1 MTLTLPLTLTL
12 LRVAAIPVVLALF
25 YLPIP
30 YARQIAT
37 VVYVAACI
45 TDWLDGY
52 LARRLEQTSEFGA
65 FLDPVADKLVVA
77 VVLVL
82 LVSDGDVL
90 ARVVSQKLFI
100 VAVAVIIGREIAVS
114 ALREWVAQSGE
125 RSGIAVSTLGKVK
138 TTAQII
144 AIALLLYGEDLVG
157 FPILLVGEWML
168 YVASALTIWS
178 MAGYLKSAWPAISSG
193 VR

>member
-1 MTLTLPLTLTL
+1 MPLNTPNLLTLFRMAL
-12 LRVAAIPVVLALF
+12 IPVVVALYF
-25 YLPIP
+25 IP
-30 YARQIAT
+30 VAG
-37 VVYVAACI
+37 VYVTAVFLLAGL

-52 LARRLEQTSEFGA
+52 LARRLDQTSPFGA

-77 VVLVL
+77 TVLVL

-100 VAVAVIIGREIAVS
+100 VAVAVIMGREIAVS
-114 ALREWVAQSGE
+114 ALREWVAQNGIQPS
-125 RSGIAVSTLGKVK
+125 IAVSTLGKVK
-138 TTAQII
+138 TTVQII
-144 AIALLLYGEDLVG
+144 AIALLLYGQDLVG
-157 FPILLVGEWML
+157 FPTLLVGESML

>member
-1 MTLTLPLTLTL
+1 MPLNTPNLLTLFRMAL
-12 LRVAAIPVVLALF
+12 IPVVVVLYF
-25 YLPIP
+25 MPI
-30 YARQIAT
+30 AG
-37 VVYVAACI
+37 VYVTAVFLLAGL

-52 LARRLEQTSEFGA
+52 LARRLEQTSQFGE

-77 VVLVL
+77 AVLVL

-100 VAVAVIIGREIAVS
+100 VAVVVIIGREIAVS
-114 ALREWVAQSGE
+114 ALREWVAQSGA
-125 RSGIAVSTLGKVK
+125 RAGMAVSTLGKVK
-138 TTAQII
+138 TTVQII
-144 AIALLLYGEDLVG
+144 AIALLLYSQDLVG
-157 FPILLVGEWML
+157 FPILLIGESML

-178 MAGYLKSAWPAISSG
+178 MVGYLKSAWPAISSG

>member
-1 MTLTLPLTLTL
+1 MPLNTPNLLTLFRMAL
-12 LRVAAIPVVLALF
+12 IPVVVVLYF
-25 YLPIP
+25 MPI
-30 YARQIAT
+30 AG
-37 VVYVAACI
+37 VYVTAVFLLAGL

-52 LARRLEQTSEFGA
+52 LARRLEQTSQFGE

-77 VVLVL
+77 AVLVL

-100 VAVAVIIGREIAVS
+100 VAVVVIIGREIAVS
-114 ALREWVAQSGE
+114 ALREWVAQSGA
-125 RSGIAVSTLGKVK
+125 RAGMAVSTLGKVK
-138 TTAQII
+138 TTVQII
-144 AIALLLYGEDLVG
+144 AIALLLYSQDLVG
-157 FPILLVGEWML
+157 FPTLLVGELML

-178 MAGYLKSAWPAISSG
+178 MVGYLKSAWPAISSG

>member
-1 MTLTLPLTLTL
+1 MPLNTPNLLTLFRMAL
-12 LRVAAIPVVLALF
+12 IPVVVVLYF
-25 YLPIP
+25 MPI
-30 YARQIAT
+30 AG
-37 VVYVAACI
+37 VYVTAVFLLAGL

-52 LARRLEQTSEFGA
+52 LARRLEQTSQFGE

-77 VVLVL
+77 AVLVL

-100 VAVAVIIGREIAVS
+100 VAVVVIIGREIAVS
-114 ALREWVAQSGE
+114 ALREWVAQSGA
-125 RSGIAVSTLGKVK
+125 RAGMAVSTLGKVK
-138 TTAQII
+138 TTVQII
-144 AIALLLYGEDLVG
+144 AIALLLYSQDLVG
-157 FPILLVGEWML
+157 FPTLLVGELML

>member
-1 MTLTLPLTLTL
+1 MPLNTPNLLTLFRMAL
-12 LRVAAIPVVLALF
+12 IPVVVALYF
-25 YLPIP
+25 MPV
-30 YARQIAT
+30 AG
-37 VVYVAACI
+37 VYVTAVFLLAGL

-52 LARRLEQTSEFGA
+52 LARRLDQTSEFGA

-100 VAVAVIIGREIAVS
+100 VAVAVIMGREIAVS
-114 ALREWVAQSGE
+114 ALREWVAQSGVQP
-125 RSGIAVSTLGKVK
+125 SIAVSTLGKVK
-138 TTAQII
+138 TTVQII
-144 AIALLLYGEDLVG
+144 AIALLLYGQDLVG
-157 FPILLVGEWML
+157 FPTLLVGESML

-178 MAGYLKSAWPAISSG
+178 MVGYLKSAWPAISSG

>member
-1 MTLTLPLTLTL
+1 MPLTTPNLLTLFRMAL
-12 LRVAAIPVVLALF
+12 IPVVVVLYF
-25 YLPIP
+25 MPI
-30 YARQIAT
+30 AG
-37 VVYVAACI
+37 VYVTAVFLLAGL

-52 LARRLEQTSEFGA
+52 LARRLEQTSQFGE

-77 VVLVL
+77 TVLVL

-100 VAVAVIIGREIAVS
+100 VAVVVIIGREIAVS
-114 ALREWVAQSGE
+114 ALREWVAQSGA
-125 RSGIAVSTLGKVK
+125 RAGMAVSTLGKVK
-138 TTAQII
+138 TTVQII
-144 AIALLLYGEDLVG
+144 AIALLLYSQDLVG
-157 FPILLVGEWML
+157 FPTLLVGELML

-178 MAGYLKSAWPAISSG
+178 MVGYLKSAWPAISSG

>member
-1 MTLTLPLTLTL
+1 MPLTTPNLLTLFRMAL
-12 LRVAAIPVVLALF
+12 IPVVVVLYF
-25 YLPIP
+25 MPI
-30 YARQIAT
+30 AG
-37 VVYVAACI
+37 VYVTAVFLLAGL

-52 LARRLEQTSEFGA
+52 LARRLEQTSQFGE

-77 VVLVL
+77 AVLVL
-82 LVSDGDVL
+82 LGSDGDVL

-100 VAVAVIIGREIAVS
+100 VAVVVIIGREIAVS
-114 ALREWVAQSGE
+114 ALREWVAQSGA
-125 RSGIAVSTLGKVK
+125 RAGMAVSTLGKVK
-138 TTAQII
+138 TTVQII
-144 AIALLLYGEDLVG
+144 AIALLLYSQDLVG
-157 FPILLVGEWML
+157 FPTLLVGELML

>member
-1 MTLTLPLTLTL
+1 MPLNTPNLLTLFRMAL
-12 LRVAAIPVVLALF
+12 IPVVVALYF
-25 YLPIP
+25 MPV
-30 YARQIAT
+30 AG
-37 VVYVAACI
+37 VYVTAVFLLAGL

-52 LARRLEQTSEFGA
+52 LARRLDQTSEFGA

-90 ARVVSQKLFI
+90 GRVVSQKLFI
-100 VAVAVIIGREIAVS
+100 VAVAVIMGREIAVS
-114 ALREWVAQSGE
+114 ALREWVAQSGVQP
-125 RSGIAVSTLGKVK
+125 SIAVSTLGKVK
-138 TTAQII
+138 TTVQII
-144 AIALLLYGEDLVG
+144 AIALLLYGQDLIG
-157 FPILLVGEWML
+157 FPTLLVGESML

>member
-1 MTLTLPLTLTL
+1 MPLTTPNLLTLFRMAL
-12 LRVAAIPVVLALF
+12 IPVVVVLYF
-25 YLPIP
+25 MPI
-30 YARQIAT
+30 AG
-37 VVYVAACI
+37 VYVTAVFLLAGL

-52 LARRLEQTSEFGA
+52 LARRLEQTSQFGE

-77 VVLVL
+77 AVLVL

-100 VAVAVIIGREIAVS
+100 VAVVVIIGREIAVS
-114 ALREWVAQSGE
+114 ALREWVAQSGA
-125 RSGIAVSTLGKVK
+125 RAGMAVSTLGKVK
-138 TTAQII
+138 TAVQII
-144 AIALLLYGEDLVG
+144 AIALLLYSQDLVG
-157 FPILLVGEWML
+157 FPTLLVGELML

-178 MAGYLKSAWPAISSG
+178 MVGYLKSAWPAISSG

>member
-1 MTLTLPLTLTL
+1 MPLNTPNLLTLFRMAL
-12 LRVAAIPVVLALF
+12 IPVVVALYF
-25 YLPIP
+25 IP
-30 YARQIAT
+30 VAG
-37 VVYVAACI
+37 VYVTAVFLLAGL
-45 TDWLDGY
+45 TDWLAGY
-52 LARRLEQTSEFGA
+52 LARRLDQTSPFGA

-100 VAVAVIIGREIAVS
+100 VAVAVIMGREIAVS
-114 ALREWVAQSGE
+114 ALREWVAQNGIQPS
-125 RSGIAVSTLGKVK
+125 IAVSTLGKVK
-138 TTAQII
+138 TTVQII
-144 AIALLLYGEDLVG
+144 AIALLLYGEDLIG
-157 FPILLVGEWML
+157 FPTLLVGESML

>member
-1 MTLTLPLTLTL
+1 MPLNTPNLLTLFRMAL
-12 LRVAAIPVVLALF
+12 IPVVVALYF
-25 YLPIP
+25 IP
-30 YARQIAT
+30 VAG
-37 VVYVAACI
+37 VYVTAVFLLAGL

-52 LARRLEQTSEFGA
+52 LARRLDQTSQFGA

-77 VVLVL
+77 TVLVL

-100 VAVAVIIGREIAVS
+100 VAVAVIMGREIAVS
-114 ALREWVAQSGE
+114 ALREWVAQNGIQPS
-125 RSGIAVSTLGKVK
+125 IAVSTLGKVK
-138 TTAQII
+138 TTVQII
-144 AIALLLYGEDLVG
+144 AIALLLYGEDLIG
-157 FPILLVGEWML
+157 FPTLLVGESML

>member
-1 MTLTLPLTLTL
+1 MPLNTPNLLTLFRMAL
-12 LRVAAIPVVLALF
+12 IPVVVALYF
-25 YLPIP
+25 IP
-30 YARQIAT
+30 VAG
-37 VVYVAACI
+37 VYVTAVFLLAGL

-52 LARRLEQTSEFGA
+52 LARRLDQTSQFGA

-77 VVLVL
+77 TVLVL

-100 VAVAVIIGREIAVS
+100 VAVVVIMGREIAVS
-114 ALREWVAQSGE
+114 ALREWVAQNGIQPS
-125 RSGIAVSTLGKVK
+125 IAVSTLGKVK
-138 TTAQII
+138 TTVQII
-144 AIALLLYGEDLVG
+144 AIALLLYGQDLIG
-157 FPILLVGEWML
+157 FPTLLVGESML

>member
-1 MTLTLPLTLTL
+1 MPLNTPNLLTLFRMAL
-12 LRVAAIPVVLALF
+12 IPVVVALYF
-25 YLPIP
+25 IP
-30 YARQIAT
+30 VAG
-37 VVYVAACI
+37 VYVTAVFLLAGL

-52 LARRLEQTSEFGA
+52 LARRLDQTSPFGA

-77 VVLVL
+77 TVLVL

-100 VAVAVIIGREIAVS
+100 VAVAVIMGREIAVS
-114 ALREWVAQSGE
+114 ALREWVAQNGIQPS
-125 RSGIAVSTLGKVK
+125 IAVSTLGKVK
-138 TTAQII
+138 TTVQII
-144 AIALLLYGEDLVG
+144 AIALLLYGQDLIG
-157 FPILLVGEWML
+157 FPTLLVGESML

>member
-1 MTLTLPLTLTL
+1 MPLTTPNLLTLFRMAL
-12 LRVAAIPVVLALF
+12 IPVVVALYF
-25 YLPIP
+25 MPI
-30 YARQIAT
+30 AG
-37 VVYVAACI
+37 VYVTAVFLLAGL

-52 LARRLEQTSEFGA
+52 LARRLEQTSQFGA

-77 VVLVL
+77 AVLVL

-90 ARVVSQKLFI
+90 DRVVSQKLFI
-100 VAVAVIIGREIAVS
+100 VAVVVIIGREIAVS
-114 ALREWVAQSGE
+114 ALREWVAQSGA
-125 RSGIAVSTLGKVK
+125 RSGIGVSTLGKVK

-144 AIALLLYGEDLVG
+144 AIALLLYGQDLGG
-157 FPILLVGEWML
+157 FPTLLVGESML

-178 MAGYLKSAWPAISSG
+178 RVGYLKSAWPAISSG

>member
-1 MTLTLPLTLTL
+1 MPLNTPNLLTLFRMAL
-12 LRVAAIPVVLALF
+12 IPVVVALYF
-25 YLPIP
+25 IP
-30 YARQIAT
+30 VAG
-37 VVYVAACI
+37 VYVTAVFLLAGL

-52 LARRLEQTSEFGA
+52 LARRLDQTSEFGA

-114 ALREWVAQSGE
+114 ALREWVAQSGVQP
-125 RSGIAVSTLGKVK
+125 SIAVSTLGKVK
-138 TTAQII
+138 TTVQII
-144 AIALLLYGEDLVG
+144 AIALLLYGQDLVG
-157 FPILLVGEWML
+157 FPTLLVGESML

-178 MAGYLKSAWPAISSG
+178 MVGYLKSAWPAISSG

>member
-1 MTLTLPLTLTL
+1 MPLNTPNLLTLFRMAL
-12 LRVAAIPVVLALF
+12 IPVVVALYF
-25 YLPIP
+25 IP
-30 YARQIAT
+30 VAG
-37 VVYVAACI
+37 VYVTAVFLLAGL

-52 LARRLEQTSEFGA
+52 LARRLDQTSQFGA

-77 VVLVL
+77 TVLVL

-100 VAVAVIIGREIAVS
+100 VAVAVIMGREIAVS
-114 ALREWVAQSGE
+114 ALREWVAQN
-125 RSGIAVSTLGKVK
+125 GIRPSSAVSTLGKVK
-138 TTAQII
+138 TTVQII
-144 AIALLLYGEDLVG
+144 AIALLLYGEDLIG
-157 FPILLVGEWML
+157 FPTLLVGESML

>member
-1 MTLTLPLTLTL
+1 MPLNTPNLLTLFRMAL
-12 LRVAAIPVVLALF
+12 IPVVVALYF
-25 YLPIP
+25 MPV
-30 YARQIAT
+30 AG
-37 VVYVAACI
+37 VYVTAVFLLAGL

-52 LARRLEQTSEFGA
+52 LARRLDQTSEFGA

-114 ALREWVAQSGE
+114 ALREWVAQNGIQPS
-125 RSGIAVSTLGKVK
+125 IAVSTLGKVK
-138 TTAQII
+138 TTVQII
-144 AIALLLYGEDLVG
+144 AIALLLYGQDLIG
-157 FPILLVGEWML
+157 FPTLLVGESML

-178 MAGYLKSAWPAISSG
+178 MVGYLKSAWPAISSG

>member
-1 MTLTLPLTLTL
+1 MPLNTPNLLTLFRMAL
-12 LRVAAIPVVLALF
+12 IPVVVALYF
-25 YLPIP
+25 IP
-30 YARQIAT
+30 VAG
-37 VVYVAACI
+37 VYVTAVFLLAGL

-52 LARRLEQTSEFGA
+52 LARRLDQTSPFGA

-100 VAVAVIIGREIAVS
+100 VAVAVIMGREIAVS
-114 ALREWVAQSGE
+114 ALREWVAQSGVQP
-125 RSGIAVSTLGKVK
+125 SIAVSTLGKVK
-138 TTAQII
+138 TTVQII
-144 AIALLLYGEDLVG
+144 AIALLLYGQDLVG
-157 FPILLVGEWML
+157 FPTLLVGESML

-178 MAGYLKSAWPAISSG
+178 MVGYLKSAWPAISTG

>member
-1 MTLTLPLTLTL
+1 MPLNTPNLLTLFRMAL
-12 LRVAAIPVVLALF
+12 IPVVVALYF
-25 YLPIP
+25 IP
-30 YARQIAT
+30 VAG
-37 VVYVAACI
+37 VYVTAVFLLAGL

-52 LARRLEQTSEFGA
+52 LARRLDQTSPFGA

-77 VVLVL
+77 TVLVL

-90 ARVVSQKLFI
+90 GRVVSQKLFI
-100 VAVAVIIGREIAVS
+100 VAIAVIIGREIAVS
-114 ALREWVAQSGE
+114 ALREWVAQNGIQPS
-125 RSGIAVSTLGKVK
+125 IAVSTLGKVK
-138 TTAQII
+138 TTVQII
-144 AIALLLYGEDLVG
+144 AIALLLYGEDLIG
-157 FPILLVGEWML
+157 FPTLLVGESML

>member
-1 MTLTLPLTLTL
+1 MPLNTPNLLTLFRMAL
-12 LRVAAIPVVLALF
+12 IPVVVVLYF
-25 YLPIP
+25 MPI
-30 YARQIAT
+30 AG
-37 VVYVAACI
+37 VYVTAVFLLAGL

-52 LARRLEQTSEFGA
+52 LARRLEQTSQFGE

-77 VVLVL
+77 AVLVL

-90 ARVVSQKLFI
+90 ARVVSQNLFI
-100 VAVAVIIGREIAVS
+100 VAVVVIIGREIAVS
-114 ALREWVAQSGE
+114 ALREWVAQSGA
-125 RSGIAVSTLGKVK
+125 RAGMAVSTLGKVK
-138 TTAQII
+138 TTVQII
-144 AIALLLYGEDLVG
+144 AIALLLYSQDLVG
-157 FPILLVGEWML
+157 FPTLLVGELML

>member
-1 MTLTLPLTLTL
+1 MAL
-12 LRVAAIPVVLALF
+12 IPVVVTLYFMPVAG
-25 YLPIP
+25 
-30 YARQIAT
+30 
-37 VVYVAACI
+37 VYVTAVFLLAGL

-52 LARRLEQTSEFGA
+52 LARRLEQTSQFGA

-90 ARVVSQKLFI
+90 GRVVSQKLFI
-100 VAVAVIIGREIAVS
+100 VAIAVIIGREIAVS
-114 ALREWVAQSGE
+114 ALREWVAQSGI
-125 RSGIAVSTLGKVK
+125 RPSIAVSTLGKVK
-138 TTAQII
+138 TTVQII
-144 AIALLLYGEDLVG
+144 AIALLLYGQDLIG
-157 FPILLVGEWML
+157 FPTLLVGESML

>member
-1 MTLTLPLTLTL
+1 MPLTTPNLLTLFRMAL
-12 LRVAAIPVVLALF
+12 IPVVVVLYF
-25 YLPIP
+25 MPI
-30 YARQIAT
+30 AG
-37 VVYVAACI
+37 VYVTAVFLLAGL

-52 LARRLEQTSEFGA
+52 LARRLEQTSQFGE

-77 VVLVL
+77 AVLVL

-100 VAVAVIIGREIAVS
+100 VAVVVIIGREIAVS
-114 ALREWVAQSGE
+114 ALREWVVQSGA
-125 RSGIAVSTLGKVK
+125 RAGMAVSTLGKVK
-138 TTAQII
+138 TTMQII
-144 AIALLLYGEDLVG
+144 AIALLLYSQDLVG
-157 FPILLVGEWML
+157 FPTLLVGELML

>member
-1 MTLTLPLTLTL
+1 MPLNTPNLLTLFRMAL
-12 LRVAAIPVVLALF
+12 IPVVVVLYF
-25 YLPIP
+25 MPI
-30 YARQIAT
+30 AG
-37 VVYVAACI
+37 VYVTAVFLLAGF

-52 LARRLEQTSEFGA
+52 LARRLEQTSQFGE

-77 VVLVL
+77 AVLVL

-100 VAVAVIIGREIAVS
+100 VAVVVIIGREIAVS
-114 ALREWVAQSGE
+114 ALREWVAQSGA
-125 RSGIAVSTLGKVK
+125 RAGVAVSTLGKVK
-138 TTAQII
+138 TTVQII
-144 AIALLLYGEDLVG
+144 AIALLLYSQDLVG
-157 FPILLVGEWML
+157 FPTLLVGELML

-178 MAGYLKSAWPAISSG
+178 MVGYLKSAWPAISSG

>member
-1 MTLTLPLTLTL
+1 MPLNTPNLLTLF
-12 LRVAAIPVVLALF
+12 RMAVIPVVVVLYF
-25 YLPIP
+25 MPI
-30 YARQIAT
+30 AG
-37 VVYVAACI
+37 VYVTAVFLLAGL

-52 LARRLEQTSEFGA
+52 LARRLEQTSQFGE

-77 VVLVL
+77 TVLVL

-100 VAVAVIIGREIAVS
+100 VAVVVIIGREIAVS
-114 ALREWVAQSGE
+114 ALREWVAQSGA
-125 RSGIAVSTLGKVK
+125 RAGMAVSTLGKVK
-138 TTAQII
+138 TTVQII
-144 AIALLLYGEDLVG
+144 AIALLLYSQDLVR
-157 FPILLVGEWML
+157 FPRLLVGELML

>member
-1 MTLTLPLTLTL
+1 MPLNTPNLLTLFRMAL
-12 LRVAAIPVVLALF
+12 IPVVVVLYF
-25 YLPIP
+25 MPI
-30 YARQIAT
+30 AG
-37 VVYVAACI
+37 VYVTAVFLLAGL

-52 LARRLEQTSEFGA
+52 LARRLEQTSQFGE

-77 VVLVL
+77 AVLVL

-90 ARVVSQKLFI
+90 ARVVSQKFFI
-100 VAVAVIIGREIAVS
+100 VAVVVIIGREIAVS
-114 ALREWVAQSGE
+114 ALREWVAQSGA
-125 RSGIAVSTLGKVK
+125 RAGVAVSTLGKVK
-138 TTAQII
+138 TTVQII
-144 AIALLLYGEDLVG
+144 AIALLLYSQDLVG
-157 FPILLVGEWML
+157 FPTLLVGELML

>member
-1 MTLTLPLTLTL
+1 MPLNTPNLLTLFRMAL
-12 LRVAAIPVVLALF
+12 IPVVVALYF
-25 YLPIP
+25 IP
-30 YARQIAT
+30 VAG
-37 VVYVAACI
+37 VYVTAVFLLAGL

-52 LARRLEQTSEFGA
+52 LARRLDQTSSFGA

-77 VVLVL
+77 TVLVL

-100 VAVAVIIGREIAVS
+100 VAVAVIMGREIAVS
-114 ALREWVAQSGE
+114 ALREWVAQNGIQPS
-125 RSGIAVSTLGKVK
+125 IAVSTLGKVK
-138 TTAQII
+138 TTVQII
-144 AIALLLYGEDLVG
+144 AIALLLYGQDLIG
-157 FPILLVGEWML
+157 FPTLLVGESML

>member
-1 MTLTLPLTLTL
+1 MPLTTPNLLTLFRMAL
-12 LRVAAIPVVLALF
+12 IPVVVVLYF
-25 YLPIP
+25 MPI
-30 YARQIAT
+30 AG
-37 VVYVAACI
+37 VYVTAVFLLAGL

-52 LARRLEQTSEFGA
+52 LARRLEQTSQFGE

-77 VVLVL
+77 AVLVL

-100 VAVAVIIGREIAVS
+100 VAVVVIIGREIAVS
-114 ALREWVAQSGE
+114 ALREWVAQSGA
-125 RSGIAVSTLGKVK
+125 RAGMAVSTLGKVK
-138 TTAQII
+138 TTVQII
-144 AIALLLYGEDLVG
+144 AIALLLYSQDLVG
-157 FPILLVGEWML
+157 FPTLLVGEWML

-178 MAGYLKSAWPAISSG
+178 MVGYLKSAWPAISSG

>member
-1 MTLTLPLTLTL
+1 MPLNTPNLLTLFRMAL
-12 LRVAAIPVVLALF
+12 IPVVVVLYF
-25 YLPIP
+25 MPI
-30 YARQIAT
+30 AG
-37 VVYVAACI
+37 VYVTAVFLLAGL

-52 LARRLEQTSEFGA
+52 LARRLEQTSQFGE

-77 VVLVL
+77 AVLVL

-100 VAVAVIIGREIAVS
+100 VAVVVIIGREIAVS
-114 ALREWVAQSGE
+114 ALREWVAQSGA
-125 RSGIAVSTLGKVK
+125 RAGMAVSTLGKVK
-138 TTAQII
+138 TTMQII
-144 AIALLLYGEDLVG
+144 AIALLLYSQDLVG
-157 FPILLVGEWML
+157 FPTLLVGELML

-178 MAGYLKSAWPAISSG
+178 MVGYLKSAWPAISSG

>member
-1 MTLTLPLTLTL
+1 MPLTTPNLLTLFRMAL
-12 LRVAAIPVVLALF
+12 IPVVVVLYF
-25 YLPIP
+25 MPI
-30 YARQIAT
+30 AG
-37 VVYVAACI
+37 VYVTAVFLLAGL

-52 LARRLEQTSEFGA
+52 LARRLEQTSQFGE

-77 VVLVL
+77 AVLVL

-100 VAVAVIIGREIAVS
+100 VAVAVIMGREIAVS
-114 ALREWVAQSGE
+114 ALREWVAQSGVQP
-125 RSGIAVSTLGKVK
+125 SIAVSRLGKVK

-144 AIALLLYGEDLVG
+144 AIALLLYSQDLVG
-157 FPILLVGEWML
+157 FPTLLVGESML

-178 MAGYLKSAWPAISSG
+178 MVGYLKSAWPAISSG

>member
-1 MTLTLPLTLTL
+1 MPLNTPNLLTLFRMAL
-12 LRVAAIPVVLALF
+12 IPVVVALYF
-25 YLPIP
+25 MPV
-30 YARQIAT
+30 AG
-37 VVYVAACI
+37 VYVTAVFLLAGL

-52 LARRLEQTSEFGA
+52 LARRLDQTSEFGA

-100 VAVAVIIGREIAVS
+100 VAVAVIMGREIAVS
-114 ALREWVAQSGE
+114 ALREWVAQSGVQP
-125 RSGIAVSTLGKVK
+125 SIAVSTLGKVK
-138 TTAQII
+138 TTVQII
-144 AIALLLYGEDLVG
+144 AIALLLYSQDLVG
-157 FPILLVGEWML
+157 FPTLLVGESML

-178 MAGYLKSAWPAISSG
+178 MVGYLKSAWPAISSG

>member
-1 MTLTLPLTLTL
+1 MPLTTPNLLTLFRMAL
-12 LRVAAIPVVLALF
+12 IPVVVVLYF
-25 YLPIP
+25 MPI
-30 YARQIAT
+30 AG
-37 VVYVAACI
+37 VYVTAVFLLAGL

-52 LARRLEQTSEFGA
+52 LARRLEQTSQFGE

-77 VVLVL
+77 AVLVL

-100 VAVAVIIGREIAVS
+100 VAVVVIIGREIAVS

-125 RSGIAVSTLGKVK
+125 RPGIAVSTLGKVK
-138 TTAQII
+138 TTTQII
-144 AIALLLYGEDLVG
+144 AIALLLYSQDLVG
-157 FPILLVGEWML
+157 FPTLLVGEWML

-178 MAGYLKSAWPAISSG
+178 MVGYLKSAWPAISSG

>member
-1 MTLTLPLTLTL
+1 MPLNTPNLLTLFRMAL
-12 LRVAAIPVVLALF
+12 IPVVVALYF
-25 YLPIP
+25 IP
-30 YARQIAT
+30 VAG
-37 VVYVAACI
+37 VYVTAVFLLAGL

-52 LARRLEQTSEFGA
+52 LARRLDQTSEFGA

-114 ALREWVAQSGE
+114 ALREWVAQNGIQPS
-125 RSGIAVSTLGKVK
+125 IAVSTLGKVK
-138 TTAQII
+138 TTVQII
-144 AIALLLYGEDLVG
+144 AIALLLYSQDLVG
-157 FPILLVGEWML
+157 FPTLLVGESML

-178 MAGYLKSAWPAISSG
+178 MVGYLKSAWPAISRG